1 MASNKLSSVL
11 VVAIIGVASFWY
23 FSPYLSIHQM
33 REAARSG
40 DAATFNAHV
49 DYPKLRE
56 NIKTQFSSML
66 GDRAAAST
74 ETADGSKNPVAA
86 IGSMLG
92 VALADRMIDAML
104 RPEIVMKAMKEGNW
118 GKMSSAKAGEKS
130 ENKEPNW
137 TSERQGVNKFI
148 VHLHGNDS
156 VASSTKIAFVFE
168 RVGFSHWS
176 LTEISLP
183 VIGNR

>member
-56 NIKTQFSSML
+56 NIKTQFTSML
-66 GDRAAAST
+66 GDSAAAS
-74 ETADGSKNPVAA
+74 ADGAKNPVAA
-86 IGSMLG
+86 FGSMLG
-92 VALADRMIDAML
+92 AVMVDRMIDGML
-104 RPEIVMKAMKEGNW
+104 RPEFVMKAMKDGKW
-118 GKMSSAKAGEKS
+118 GKPSSEKAGEQD

-137 TSERQGVNKFI
+137 TSERQGLNKFI
-148 VHLHGNDS
+148 VHLHGNDAA
-156 VASSTKIAFVFE
+156 ASSSKTAFVFE
-168 RVGFSHWS
+168 RVGFAHWS
-176 LTEISLP
+176 LTEIALP
-183 VIGNR
+183 AIEKR

>member
-23 FSPYLSIHQM
+23 FSPYLSVHQM

-74 ETADGSKNPVAA
+74 TNADGSKNTVAA
-86 IGSMLG
+86 IGTMLG
-92 VALADRMIDAML
+92 VALADRMIDGML
-104 RPEIVMKAMKEGNW
+104 RPEFVMKAMKNGKW
-118 GKMSSAKAGEKS
+118 GKLSTEKAGEQS

-137 TSERQGVNKFI
+137 TSERQGLNKFI

-156 VASSTKIAFVFE
+156 VASSTKTAFVFE
-168 RVGFSHWS
+168 RVGFAHWS
-176 LTEISLP
+176 LTEIDLP
-183 VIGNR
+183 AVGTR

>member
-56 NIKTQFSSML
+56 NIKTQFSTML
-66 GDRAAAST
+66 GDSAAAS
-74 ETADGSKNPVAA
+74 ADGAKNPVAA
-86 IGSMLG
+86 FGSMLG
-92 VALADRMIDAML
+92 AVMVDRMIDGML
-104 RPEIVMKAMKEGNW
+104 RPEFVMKAMKDGKW
-118 GKMSSAKAGEKS
+118 GKPSSEKAGEQD

-137 TSERQGVNKFI
+137 TSERQGLNKFI
-148 VHLHGNDS
+148 VHLHGNDAA
-156 VASSTKIAFVFE
+156 ASSSKTAFVFE
-168 RVGFSHWS
+168 RVGFAHWS
-176 LTEISLP
+176 LTEIALP
-183 VIGNR
+183 AIGKR